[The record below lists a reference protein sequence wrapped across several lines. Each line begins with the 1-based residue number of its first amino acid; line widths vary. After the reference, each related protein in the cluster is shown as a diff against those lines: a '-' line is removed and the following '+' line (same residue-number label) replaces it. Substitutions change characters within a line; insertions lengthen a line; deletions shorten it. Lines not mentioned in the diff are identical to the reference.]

1 MKDNQKVNILMIL
14 VSIGLILGGVFVID
28 YDNRNIAGIC
38 IGFGSGL
45 ASLNVVHIL
54 FKRMLRK
61 HPEYKR
67 QSEIDAKDERSIAI
81 TNKAKAK
88 AYDKMIYIMIG
99 VPFVMIFTNSP
110 LWMILTVIA
119 FYLFGYSLQLYYIVK
134 YNKVM

>member
-1 MKDNQKVNILMIL
+1 MKGNQKVNILMIV
-14 VSIGLILGGVFVID
+14 VSIGLILGGAFVIN
-28 YDNRNIAGIC
+28 YDNRNIAGLC
-38 IGFGSGL
+38 IGLGSGL
-45 ASLNVVHIL
+45 ASVNVAHI
-54 FKRMLRK
+54 FIKRMFRK

-99 VPFVMIFTNSP
+99 VPFVMIFLNSP

-119 FYLFGYSLQLYYIVK
+119 FYVFGYGLHLYYLVK
-134 YNKVM
+134 YNKIM